1 MTMSTFL
8 IRAYTAVMLAL
19 LTFPI
24 FLVIPMSFSA
34 TRYLQFPPEEY
45 SLRWYQF
52 LWESAAWQ
60 EAALRSLGISAAAT
74 LIALPIGTLAALG
87 VSRSSGATGRI
98 VTMLS
103 LGPQIVPAVIVALG
117 ALLVSAGLG
126 LYGNPLALVLVHA
139 CLGIPFVLLV
149 VTPVLREGS
158 EQYMRAARSLGAG
171 FWRAVFTVVLPQIMP
186 ALFASAVFVFFISF
200 DELVIALFLMGGT
213 ETLPMRIWSDLRNEL
228 TPAVAAVSTILILVT
243 LAAIIPAEIYR
254 NKKRRAP

>member
-1 MTMSTFL
+1 MTMSTLL